1 MAQDKEKLK
10 KLLDF
15 IKALAEEEGNEW
27 FVDELKMNFPSVQ
40 TTQGNLANSMEIENL
55 NMRISS
61 IEKYLGLD
69 FSTDTTDSII
79 DYSRIG
85 GKENRNRLESDN
97 REMLRWRYGTR
108 SHIQDF
114 YEYCRCAHQQAE
126 FLLNYFY
133 ENVEQDL
140 QSSIQHIKWFLPD
153 YFTIRDTISD
163 VSEIPY
169 ANKLSAFY
177 KEHQN
182 ELGFYNRSILEKT
195 NTTRNELLHRS
206 PSNKDLQ
213 EWKKFFNT
221 MKNSGFPVS
230 EISFDFKVSE
240 IKKDEQLYRNFI
252 IKYGYTNKEYQNY
265 LWHLF
270 VERKPYGEV
279 LQAVKTLAGIIQS
292 KVVPSDR

>member
-40 TTQGNLANSMEIENL
+40 TTQGNLSNSMEIENL
-55 NMRISS
+55 NMRIST

-126 FLLNYFY
+126 FLLNYYY
-133 ENVEQDL
+133 ESVEPDIRSTIL
-140 QSSIQHIKWFLPD
+140 HIRHFLNEKIQIRE
-153 YFTIRDTISD
+153 TIQM
-163 VSEIPY
+163 VSEINY
-169 ANKLSAFY
+169 ATKLITFS
-177 KEHQN
+177 N
-182 ELGFYNRSILEKT
+182 ENSNLGFKNKKTLELT

-206 PSNKDLQ
+206 PSNEDSQ
-213 EWKKFFNT
+213 EWKKYFNT

-230 EISFDFKVSE
+230 EVTFDFKLSE
-240 IKKDEQLYRNFI
+240 IKKDEKLYRNFI
-252 IKYGYTNKEYQNY
+252 KEYGYTNKEYQNY
-265 LWHLF
+265 VWHLF
-270 VERKPYGEV
+270 VEKKPYSEV
-279 LQAVKTLAGIIQS
+279 VQAIKTLAGIVQERIT
-292 KVVPSDR
+292 PADL

>member
-40 TTQGNLANSMEIENL
+40 TTQGNLSNSMEIENL
-55 NMRISS
+55 NMRIST

-126 FLLNYFY
+126 FLLNYYY
-133 ENVEQDL
+133 ESVEPDIRSTIL
-140 QSSIQHIKWFLPD
+140 HIRHFLNEKIQ
-153 YFTIRDTISD
+153 IRDTIQM
-163 VSEIPY
+163 VSEINH
-169 ANKLSAFY
+169 ATKLIAFS
-177 KEHQN
+177 N
-182 ELGFYNRSILEKT
+182 ENSNLGFKNKKTLELT

-206 PSNKDLQ
+206 PSNEDSQ
-213 EWKKFFNT
+213 EWKKYFNT

-230 EISFDFKVSE
+230 EVTFDFKLSE
-240 IKKDEQLYRNFI
+240 IKKDEKLYRNFI
-252 IKYGYTNKEYQNY
+252 KEYGYTNKEYQNY
-265 LWHLF
+265 VWHLF
-270 VERKPYGEV
+270 VEKKPYSEV
-279 LQAVKTLAGIIQS
+279 VQAIKTLAGIVQERIT
-292 KVVPSDR
+292 PADL

>member
-40 TTQGNLANSMEIENL
+40 TAQGNLSNSMEIENL
-55 NMRISS
+55 NMRIST

-126 FLLNYFY
+126 FLLNYYY
-133 ENVEQDL
+133 ENIEPDIT
-140 QSSIQHIKWFLPD
+140 SIVRHIKQCLSGDFQ
-153 YFTIRDTISD
+153 IRDNIQM
-163 VSEIPY
+163 VSEINY
-169 ANKLSAFY
+169 ATKLFVFYQENKIEFTY
-177 KEHQN
+177 KN
-182 ELGFYNRSILEKT
+182 KNVLDLT
-195 NTTRNELLHRS
+195 NKTRNELLHRS
-206 PSNKDLQ
+206 PSNENPQ
-213 EWKKFFNT
+213 EWKNYFKS
-221 MKNSGFPVS
+221 MERSGLPVS
-230 EISFDFKVSE
+230 KNTFDFDSSA
-240 IKKDEQLYRNFI
+240 IRSDEQLSERFYRE
-252 IKYGYTNKEYQNY
+252 YGYKNKEYQNY
-265 LWHLF
+265 LLHLF

-279 LQAVKTLAGIIQS
+279 VQAIKTLARIIQA
-292 KVVPSDR
+292 KIIPSAR